1 LEQIQIISN
10 KSQGQKNELSEIP
23 VKDPELLVSFL
34 DEANEHLETVEVQT
48 LTLEKNNDPDCVNMI
63 FRAMHTIKGVSS
75 FLGLDTINRIAH
87 ELENLLDDLRDEK
100 LALSDEL
107 IDLLFEGR
115 DFILE
120 ELETIQNFYSKLSRK
135 AKKSEFTLKIPA
147 RDISPF
153 IAKIDVIHSSV
164 VNQPLTQPLSVEKDP
179 DSPSGDNDL
188 LSPELIDKFQGETLD
203 FLDQVEKA
211 LIALEKSDKGDLEP
225 LEETFRIIHTIKGN
239 SGFFGFQNIEALCMS
254 MEEILDSARK
264 KPKSLND
271 LTVTQLLDQTD
282 QLRGLVSQ
290 EPVKTGKKISNK
302 IEEKSQSTNKS
313 AELPAFDKYSVKKKD
328 IRVDTAK
335 LDQLFDLI
343 GELITAEAMVF
354 DNPELKKLD
363 ITSIQQGINYLG
375 KITREIQNITMS
387 IRMIPLE
394 GLFGKMQRL
403 VRDLSKKF
411 KKSIQFHVSGQET
424 EMDRNIIEEI
434 SDPLVHIIRNAM
446 DHGLEPQT
454 ERPQLGKDP
463 EGQIWLNA
471 RYEGNE
477 IWITVKDDGRGLNV
491 QALKEKARMKNLM
504 SEEEI
509 AQAKDADIHA
519 LIFHPGFSTSKQVTE
534 ISGRGVGMDV
544 VKKNIEKLRGRVDIQ
559 TTVGKGTE
567 FIIKIPLTLAII
579 DAVNFMASDR
589 LYSLPIADVSE
600 FQNLQNLNTSKTE
613 SGQNVLKLREEIL
626 PIVHLGEFFHQKNQ
640 SSVEKPVMMV
650 IKSATKKLA
659 LVVDEIVGYRQ
670 IVIKPL
676 PDYMG
681 NLQGISG
688 CSLLGNGDVSL
699 IIDSN
704 ELTKLVLG

>member
-1 LEQIQIISN
+1 MISFKEFIHKLQDLNLGDLVTLFEREEELEALVQEEGTDLEQAALLGEVGEHLKVIIKEGINDTAEESLEEIKKIIAPYLEQIQIISN

-544 VKKNIEKLRGRVDIQ
+544 VKKTSRNC
-559 TTVGKGTE
+559 VGG
-567 FIIKIPLTLAII
+567 
-579 DAVNFMASDR
+579 
-589 LYSLPIADVSE
+589 
-600 FQNLQNLNTSKTE
+600 
-613 SGQNVLKLREEIL
+613 
-626 PIVHLGEFFHQKNQ
+626 
-640 SSVEKPVMMV
+640 
-650 IKSATKKLA
+650 
-659 LVVDEIVGYRQ
+659 
-670 IVIKPL
+670 
-676 PDYMG
+676 
-681 NLQGISG
+681 
-688 CSLLGNGDVSL
+688 
-699 IIDSN
+699 
-704 ELTKLVLG
+704 